1 MFSFGLLA
9 EFGELLP
16 WRITLLGVNTVPE
29 GMPSISFAS
38 FNFLEFTAPTFEETT
53 IPSFTFVESFKII
66 LFKCSVEN
74 NSGV

>member
-53 IPSFTFVESFKII
+53 IPVSYTHLTLPTTPYV
-66 LFKCSVEN
+66 
-74 NSGV
+74 